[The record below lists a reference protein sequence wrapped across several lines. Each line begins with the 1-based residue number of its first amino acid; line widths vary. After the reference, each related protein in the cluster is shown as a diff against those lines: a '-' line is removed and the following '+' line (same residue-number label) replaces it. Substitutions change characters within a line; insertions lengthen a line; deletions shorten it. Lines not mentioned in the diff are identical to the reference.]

1 MKMASIDGKR
11 ILVSGATGFVG
22 ANLVREA
29 LQKGAEIHVITR
41 PNSNKW
47 RLATVLDRI
56 YEHCADISQYQQIDA
71 EVRGVKPDI
80 IFHTAAYGT
89 NSHENNL
96 QKMHDANVIG
106 TANLLKAVKKL
117 GFELFVNTGSSSE
130 YGPKDT
136 PMTENASVEPINE
149 YGKSKA
155 AATLLCQ
162 SCAQKYNLP
171 IVTLRL
177 FSPYGYFEDRQRLV
191 PSVILSCL
199 RRENPRISST
209 SFVRDFVFIE
219 DVVAAYMSCDASSA
233 VPGEVFNIGSGQQ
246 HTVGDVVN
254 TIVQLTGANVT
265 PERGHPQK
273 WPREPPLWQ
282 ADISKAREMLDW
294 SPVYNLDR
302 GLAATVDWFSTNAP
316 LYE

>member
-1 MKMASIDGKR
+1 MASLNGKR

-29 LQKGAEIHVITR
+29 LEKGAEVHVITR

-47 RLATVLDRI
+47 RLASVLDGI
-56 YEHCADISQYQQIDA
+56 YEHHADISQYPQIDA
-71 EVRGVKPDI
+71 EVRNVKPDI

-89 NSHENNL
+89 NPYENNL
-96 QKMHDANVIG
+96 HKIYDANVIG
-106 TANLLKAVKKL
+106 TANLLKVVKKR

-136 PMTENASVEPINE
+136 PMKENASLEPITG

-155 AATLLCQ
+155 AATLFCQ
-162 SCAQKYNLP
+162 SYARKYDLP

-177 FSPYGYFEDRQRLV
+177 FSPYGYFEDRQRLI
-191 PSVILSCL
+191 PSVTLSCL
-199 RRENPRISST
+199 RRENPKISST

-219 DVVAAYMSCDASSA
+219 DVVAAYMSCDASAA

-254 TIVQLTGANVT
+254 TIVQLTGTNVT

-273 WPREPPLWQ
+273 WPNEPPMWQ
-282 ADISKAREMLDW
+282 AAISKAKEMLDW
-294 SPVYNLDR
+294 SPVYDLDR
-302 GLAATVDWFSTNAP
+302 GLAATVDWFSTNAT

>member
-1 MKMASIDGKR
+1 MKMASFDKR

-29 LQKGAEIHVITR
+29 LEKGAEVHVITR

-47 RLATVLDRI
+47 RLASVLDSI
-56 YEHCADISQYQQIDA
+56 YEHHADISQYRQIDA
-71 EVRGVKPDI
+71 EVRNVKPDI
-80 IFHTAAYGT
+80 VFHTAAYGT
-89 NSHENNL
+89 NPHENGL
-96 QKMHDANVIG
+96 HKMYDSNVIG

-117 GFELFVNTGSSSE
+117 EFELFVNTGSSSE
-130 YGPKDT
+130 YGLKDT
-136 PMTENASVEPINE
+136 PMKENASLEPISE

-155 AATLLCQ
+155 AATILCQ

-177 FSPYGYFEDRQRLV
+177 FSPYGYFEDRQRLI
-191 PSVILSCL
+191 PSVALSCL
-199 RRENPRISST
+199 RRENPKISST

-219 DVVAAYMSCDASSA
+219 DVLAAYMSCDALSA

-254 TIVQLTGANVT
+254 TIIQLTGANVT
-265 PERGHPQK
+265 PQRGHPQK
-273 WPREPPLWQ
+273 WPHEPPLWQ

-294 SPVYNLDR
+294 SPSYDLHR
-302 GLAATVDWFSTNAP
+302 GLAATVEWLSTNAP